1 MSDLRSKMI
10 RMASE
15 LPQGDPTRRKLLAA
29 VQDKTAYGIKDLE
42 VDLGNLTDGYTRS
55 EVSDWGVNTIRDG
68 WSDVLKM
75 YVEAQTPKI
84 DGRKLMEQMV
94 REEFARIKKGNLGFI
109 EYLRVARRG
118 SEFRLNRKMRMA
130 IYAHYASKMAR

>member
-1 MSDLRSKMI
+1 MSDLRSQMI

-15 LPQGDPTRRKLLAA
+15 LPKGDPTRRKLLAA
-29 VQDKTAYGIKDLE
+29 VKSAYSIKDLE
-42 VDLGNLTDGYTRS
+42 TDLQNLTDGYTRS
-55 EVSDWGVNTIRDG
+55 EVSDWGVNTIRDK
-68 WSDVLKM
+68 WPEVFKRYQDDR
-75 YVEAQTPKI
+75 TPDSK
-84 DGRKLMEQMV
+84 KLMEQMV

-118 SEFRLNRKMRMA
+118 SEFRLDRKMRMA